1 MERPG
6 KKEDAGAVMLAIWHI
21 VNAVRVAV
29 TYWVLKRVIQ
39 DIARDVEKWYTE
51 NIPGPAWGKQ

>member
-1 MERPG
+1 M
-6 KKEDAGAVMLAIWHI
+6 MLAIWHI
-21 VNAVRVAV
+21 VSAVRVAV

-51 NIPGPAWGKQ
+51 GISVSRETQTFGG